1 MTGHVVTFYSYKGGV
16 GRSMALANVAYLAAA
31 WGRRVLCIDWDL
43 EAPGLDRYLAL
54 NDAERAHPG
63 LVDAV
68 RSVLDGA
75 TTDWRDHVQTTRA
88 LGVPIDVLH
97 AGRRDAHYLRS
108 MQAIDWDA
116 AYRDHNLGAVLE
128 RWRDE
133 AAAAYDLV
141 LIDSRTGVT
150 DTGSICAAQLPD
162 TLVVI
167 TTPNQQSLD
176 GTLQIVQS
184 AQQVRNDI
192 PWERPPLHVVPI
204 VSRLEKH
211 VEHQRTV
218 AWWGRLEAALSPLT
232 RTWCHA
238 AVEPAKVLELLRIPH
253 IAYWSFGEEVAAHK
267 AGWQDPDDVGY
278 AAANLTALLLQ
289 RMVGTELLVRSRDAY
304 VARVDPGPADR
315 FPLDVFVLHGQRE
328 ASLAERVV
336 ADLRAAGLAVSS
348 SALEL
353 DDLPDTPWLLRARHC
368 VVVRAPG
375 DTARRVEEERRQF
388 EGAIVDDPQRSL
400 VEYDGTLDPVLAAL
414 RPQLRRGALP
424 ADTGWSTAPLDA
436 VDQAIDDVIA
446 VWATRSTFLSEYA
459 FAQRAREVSAAL
471 ERAVEALASALA
483 TGPSAQSR
491 WGRTRCLATRAASQ
505 SVEPVNTQVRR
516 ELNRLRELL
525 PSDTRL

>member
-31 WGRRVLCIDWDL
+31 WGKRVLCIDWDL

-54 NDAERAHPG
+54 SDAERAHPG

-68 RSVLDGA
+68 QSELAGRP
-75 TTDWRDHVQTTRA
+75 TDWRVHVQTTRA

-116 AYRDHNLGAVLE
+116 AYRDHNLGAVLD

-167 TTPNQQSLD
+167 TTPNEQSLE

-253 IAYWSFGEEVAAHK
+253 IAYWSFGEEVAAHR

-278 AAANLTALLLQ
+278 AAATLTALLLQ

-348 SALEL
+348 SSEDL
-353 DDLPDTPWLLRARHC
+353 DDPAETPWLLRARHC
-368 VVVRAPG
+368 VVVRASG
-375 DTARRVEEERRQF
+375 GTARRVEEERRQF
-388 EGAIVDDPQRSL
+388 EEAIAGDPRRHL
-400 VEYDGTLDPVLAAL
+400 VTTEGEVGPVLVAL
-414 RPQLRRGALP
+414 GVSAPDPEVDAELWP
-424 ADTGWSTAPLDA
+424 TAPLDA
-436 VDQAIDDVIA
+436 VSEALDLVGA
-446 VWATRSTFLSEYA
+446 VWATRAGKKTTYFQQQA
-459 FAQRAREVSAAL
+459 TEVS
-471 ERAVEALASALA
+471 SALA
-483 TGPSAQSR
+483 HAVAALGAALRDGPPAARR
-491 WGRTRCLATRAASQ
+491 WGADRVAATVAAARATEPITVQARHALA
-505 SVEPVNTQVRR
+505 
-516 ELNRLRELL
+516 ELL
-525 PSDTRL
+525 RLLRPP